1 MKRLVSFAVAL
12 AMAFSLVLV
21 PGCGNKGNTTPDGNS
36 SSSASTSTPA
46 DTSGSGS
53 GSDGSA
59 SSSAPADEPQKI
71 TGGAADPEQQVTL
84 PEPLTLDLPQQYGTE
99 KNYTKRDATLSVR
112 MNYPDGEVTEL
123 ASAIESW
130 ADSFAAPYRDQLA
143 AQNESGGNLNL
154 GYGSYTFGNQLTGVI
169 LMGNLTL
176 GHTIAPEKVLKTF
189 TGDRLTGKVYALN
202 DLLLDAEN
210 GRATLKSLA
219 AEQMGVDASTLG
231 DSLFDNWL
239 FTDTGLRFYLD
250 NSGTNFTEIPY
261 ADLVGI
267 IGVPWAQ
274 QPIDPEKPMIAL
286 TFDDGPSKNTTHLLD
301 LFALYGGNAT
311 FFVVGSRV
319 GAYADIAAR
328 AANNGHEMAMHTYNH
343 AKLTVL
349 SAEEIQQE
357 VQSTFDA
364 VKQYT
369 GYECHL
375 LRPPGGACD
384 DFVKSTVGAMGYAL
398 VNWSIDTED
407 WRTRN
412 ADSTYSVV
420 MSEARDGGIVL
431 CHDLYEA
438 TASSMDRVIPEL
450 LAQGYQLVTVSQL
463 LSYNADGGAQAGKLY
478 NQR

>member
-1 MKRLVSFAVAL
+1 MKRFVSFAVAL
-12 AMAFSLVLV
+12 AMAFSLALV
-21 PGCGNKGNTTPDGNS
+21 PGCGSKGNTTPDGSTSTPS
-36 SSSASTSTPA
+36 SSSAAASG
-46 DTSGSGS
+46 DTSGG
-53 GSDGSA
+53 DTSA
-59 SSSAPADEPQKI
+59 SSSAPADEEQKI
-71 TGGAADPEQQVTL
+71 NGGAADPEQQVTL
-84 PEPLTLDLPQQYGTE
+84 PEPVTLDLPQQYGTE
-99 KNYTKRDATLSVR
+99 KNYTKRDATLSIRV
-112 MNYPDGEVTEL
+112 NYPDGEVTEL

-130 ADSFAAPYRDQLA
+130 AEDFVSPYREQLT
-143 AQNESGGNLNL
+143 AQDESGGNLNL
-154 GYGSYTFGNQLTGVI
+154 GYGSYTFGSQLTGVI

-176 GHTIAPEKVLKTF
+176 GHTTAPEKVLKTF
-189 TGDRLTGKVYALN
+189 TGDRLTGNVYALD

-210 GRATLKSLA
+210 GRSTLKSLA
-219 AEQMGVDASTLG
+219 AEQMGVDASTLA

-250 NSGTNFTEIPY
+250 NSGTNYTEIPY
-261 ADLVGI
+261 ASLVGV

-319 GAYADIAAR
+319 PEYSSIASR
-328 AANNGHEMAMHTYNH
+328 EAANGHEIAMHTYNH
-343 AKLTVL
+343 AKLTVR

-357 VQSTFDA
+357 VQSTYD
-364 VKQYT
+364 VVQQYT

-412 ADSTYSVV
+412 SDSTYSVV
-420 MSEARDGGIVL
+420 MSQAKDGAIVL

-438 TASSMDRVIPEL
+438 TANSMDRVIPEL